1 MFQPWGSGKAAFK
14 KPLLSGYLNKIA
26 QKGLCV
32 NHFLLKRPP
41 QKDVPPG
48 LLDLHFLLRRVGKNA
63 IIERQDQRL
72 GTAVIRAGASN
83 KNR

>member
-41 QKDVPPG
+41 QKDV
-48 LLDLHFLLRRVGKNA
+48 
-63 IIERQDQRL
+63 
-72 GTAVIRAGASN
+72 
-83 KNR
+83 